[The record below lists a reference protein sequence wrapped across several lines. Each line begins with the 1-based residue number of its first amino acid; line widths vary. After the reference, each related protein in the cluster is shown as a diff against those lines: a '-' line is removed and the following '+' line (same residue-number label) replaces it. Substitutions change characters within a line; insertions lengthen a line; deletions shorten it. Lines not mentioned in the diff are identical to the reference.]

1 MNTVETKEKP
11 CYNIRKGGGAMRL
24 DYIKITNE
32 NGGVMHGGNQC
43 LFGRNIHRSGCGM
56 IAACDMLLY
65 KQNKKALTMDDYKQF
80 ITENSQSFFYKF
92 HFNLI
97 GISARRIIKFLR
109 KQGYTFRFIPRYS
122 LKGETL
128 EQTIK
133 KSLENDTPVIVRI
146 GLNGKKLPYCITYT
160 VNGRISQGTMS
171 WHYITVTGLE
181 NDILTFSSWGGT
193 GEMSLSDLQQHFGFM
208 GGIII

>member
-1 MNTVETKEKP
+1 MK
-11 CYNIRKGGGAMRL
+11 L

-32 NGGVMHGGNQC
+32 NGGVMYGGNQS
-43 LFGRNIHRSGCGM
+43 LFGKNIKRSGCGM

-80 ITENSQSFFYKF
+80 VTENSQSFFYKF
-92 HFNLI
+92 HFNFI
-97 GISARRIIKFLR
+97 GVSARRIIKFLCR
-109 KQGYTFRFIPRYS
+109 KGYSFRFIPRCS

-133 KSLENDTPVIVRI
+133 KSLENDTPVIARI
-146 GLNGKKLPYCITYT
+146 GLNGKKLPYRITYT

-171 WHYITVTGLE
+171 WHYITVTGLK
-181 NDILTFSSWGGT
+181 NGILTFSSWGGT